1 MKFNLSVL
9 KSEFA
14 KNVITLITG
23 TAIAQ
28 AIPIAISPILTR
40 IYSPEDFGTLAL
52 YLSITS
58 IIAIVVTGR
67 YELAINLPSK
77 DEDAI
82 QILWLSCILTIIVS
96 TIILVI
102 VLFFNENISNLLQNN
117 RIGDWLYFVPLTI
130 LFSGI
135 YQSFNYWHNRKKKY
149 AVLSKSRV
157 IQTLNTSVVN
167 LGAGVINKGGVGGLV
182 FGNLIGQFLSSLYMV
197 YVFFK
202 SDRSK
207 IEIKK
212 QQIKILAKRYIDF
225 PKYDVMASFFNIS
238 ANQITHIFFNTFFG
252 AITSGYFFLTQKI
265 FTMPITLIAGAIQ
278 DVFKMEVIEL
288 HLKNG
293 NTRSLYLKTL
303 KRLVLLSV
311 LPTILIYLFSI
322 DLFAFVFGE
331 EWKPAGEFV
340 QIMTPIFFLRFISFP
355 LSYMVYAV
363 EKQIYNTITQ
373 CLLFLAIIISFFI
386 GKEYSATIMVQ
397 ILTVIFCVYYAGYIV
412 ISYKLTSKGNIHNIE
427 K

>member
-1 MKFNLSVL
+1 MKFNLSFI
-9 KSEFA
+9 KSDFA

-40 IYSPEDFGTLAL
+40 IYSPEDFGVFAL
-52 YLSITS
+52 YLSISS
-58 IIAIVVTGR
+58 IIAIGATGR
-67 YELAINLPSK
+67 YELAINLPAK

-82 QILWLSCILTIIVS
+82 QILWLSCILTLLVS
-96 TIILVI
+96 FFTLTVIL
-102 VLFFNENISNLLQNN
+102 LFNNNISSLLQNDS
-117 RIGDWLYFVPLTI
+117 IGVWLYFVPLTI

-157 IQTLNTSVVN
+157 VQTFNTSAVN
-167 LGAGVINKGGVGGLV
+167 LGIGAVAKGGVGGLV
-182 FGNLIGQFLSSLYMV
+182 FGNLIGVFLSSFYMI

-202 SDRSK
+202 IDMPK
-207 IEIKK
+207 VEIKK
-212 QQIKILAKRYIDF
+212 KQIKKLAKRYINF

-238 ANQITHIFFNTFFG
+238 ANQLTNLFFNIFFG

-278 DVFKMEVIEL
+278 DVFKMEIIEI

-303 KRLVLLSV
+303 RKLVLLS
-311 LPTILIYLFSI
+311 LFPTIFIYLFSI
-322 DLFAFVFGE
+322 DLFTFIFGQ

-355 LSYMVYAV
+355 LSYMVYVV
-363 EKQIYNTITQ
+363 EKQTYNTIAQ
-373 CLLFLAIIISFFI
+373 FILLVAILISFFI
-386 GKEYSATIMVQ
+386 GKDYSGKIMVQ
-397 ILTVIFCVYYAGYIV
+397 ILTVVFCVFYAGYI
-412 ISYKLTSKGNIHNIE
+412 IMSYKFTSKGIIVNKE

>member
-1 MKFNLSVL
+1 MKFNLSII
-9 KSEFA
+9 KSEFT

-40 IYSPEDFGTLAL
+40 IYSPEDFGILAL

-58 IIAIVVTGR
+58 IISIIATGR
-67 YELAINLPSK
+67 YELAINLPAR

-96 TIILVI
+96 VFTLIII
-102 VLFFNENISNLLQNN
+102 LFFNENISSLLKNDK
-117 RIGDWLYFVPLTI
+117 IGDWLYFVPLTI

-157 IQTLNTSVVN
+157 IQTLNTSSVN
-167 LGAGVINKGGVGGLV
+167 LGVGMVKNGGVGGLV
-182 FGNLIGQFLSSLYMV
+182 FGNIIGQFLSSV
-197 YVFFK
+197 YIVFVFLK
-202 SDRSK
+202 NDITK

-212 QQIKILAKRYIDF
+212 EQIKILAKRYINF

-238 ANQITHIFFNTFFG
+238 ANQVINIFFNVFFG
-252 AITSGYFFLTQKI
+252 AITSGYYFLTQKI
-265 FTMPITLIAGAIQ
+265 FTLPITLIAGAIQ
-278 DVFKMEVIEL
+278 DVFKMEIIEV
-288 HLKNG
+288 HLKKG
-293 NTRSLYLKTL
+293 DTRSLYLKTL
-303 KRLVLLSV
+303 KRLALLSLV
-311 LPTILIYLFSI
+311 PTVLIYFFSI
-322 DLFAFVFGE
+322 NIFTFVFGE

-340 QIMTPIFFLRFISFP
+340 QIMTPIFFLRFVSFP
-355 LSYMVYAV
+355 LSYMVYVA
-363 EKQIYNTITQ
+363 EKQTYNTITQ
-373 CLLFLAIIISFFI
+373 LLLFMAVLISFFI
-386 GKEYSATIMVQ
+386 GKNYNSIIMIK
-397 ILTVIFCVYYAGYIV
+397 ILTVVFSTYYMAYIV
-412 ISYKLTSKGNIHNIE
+412 ISYKLTSQGIINNI